1 MALTTRCPQCGT
13 SFKVVPDQ
21 LRVRNGLVRC
31 GACATVFDGR
41 ACLLPETGAGMPA
54 AAIPASN
61 TPIAAPAPAASQ
73 AIAAPVLVTPPAPPV
88 ADGAP
93 PPVRRPSVEPREVA
107 PWDDLPDEPAS
118 PGIHPGASGASPAA
132 APSVAPTD
140 EPAPGLSRPPCR
152 PPCCAAATTSAAASN
167 PTPRW
172 RKRATMTKTKMKTWI
187 ATTTNRA

>member
-1 MALTTRCPQCGT
+1 MALTTRCPECGT

-73 AIAAPVLVTPPAPPV
+73 AIAAPVLV
-88 ADGAP
+88 
-93 PPVRRPSVEPREVA
+93 
-107 PWDDLPDEPAS
+107 
-118 PGIHPGASGASPAA
+118 
-132 APSVAPTD
+132 
-140 EPAPGLSRPPCR
+140 
-152 PPCCAAATTSAAASN
+152 
-167 PTPRW
+167 
-172 RKRATMTKTKMKTWI
+172 
-187 ATTTNRA
+187 